1 MYHNL
6 FNLSLKNG
14 RLYSSQYFT
23 YTNDATVT
31 NLLHVSLLFI
41 FVVCIFWVKFPE
53 EKVFCKRANAQEV
66 LCEVLPTFSPC
77 GCAAL
82 PSRKGVVLSGGIE
95 EAGW

>member
-14 RLYSSQYFT
+14 HLYHFQYFI

-31 NLLHVSLLFI
+31 NLLHVSLFFI
-41 FVVCIFWVKFPE
+41 FVECTFWVKFPE
-53 EKVFCKRANAQEV
+53 KKRFCKRANAQEV

-77 GCAAL
+77 GCVAL
-82 PSRKGVVLSGGIE
+82 PSRKKMVLRGEVEEGG
-95 EAGW
+95 W